1 MKQNKGRPIKVMAY
15 ADHQSKARPPR
26 QSMPQKL
33 SGLLMDSTLEHELNL
48 QGPRNGIAR
57 VILLAYHAEREQ
69 NDSDGYLIWVHP
81 RRQAAYRGSLAQ
93 RVSRG
98 NMTQPDDPFASPAS
112 SFYSSSTSSLSILAP
127 QLPPLD
133 EFLPPAVLRDS
144 CGLPFTSGS
153 ETTLTRDTPNLT
165 ASFNPPTAPHLL
177 LDGAANNSTN
187 RVISISAI
195 ARICQEEAKLRW
207 NAEEELKRISKDLLR
222 LQKWA
227 LIIGLLV
234 LNSTLITVS
243 FLLPQAMYLFLVLL
257 SCNTMLQAGMV
268 ICITTH
274 VLWTSLLSGCRRIR
288 RGKRENSSSSSVK
301 EEARPLEKMVMLL
314 PCYNETKDEISRSLD
329 SLIQQRGID
338 KHTRLIFIIVDGM
351 VRGPGM
357 EKTTHEYFLEDILTD
372 GVTRSFENGY
382 RARDG
387 LFMPVTTRVGRYK
400 NVPFMFVGKRYNQGK
415 RDSLCFARSLL
426 YHFRRSQKQGKNP
439 SQHQE
444 PAAAKDVV
452 ATIFNSDLFDYLAHC
467 LLHNGLSDVDYL
479 VGMDADTIFDDN
491 CVAEMMTTIRKK
503 PEIVGVCGHVC
514 VDFDGR
520 NFGFWSLYQSV
531 EYSQTQGLR
540 RMFQSRIT
548 GKVNCLPG
556 CCQLIKVDEA
566 TFGDVVLRERFGYCP
581 KPNDVMTQQI
591 MGNYSEDSIH
601 ASIIFSLF
609 PRKKTAQALR
619 AKAFTIVPQTWKVF
633 LSQRK
638 RWALGSI
645 SNEFVMIFRP
655 GIILI
660 ERLQSVVAVM
670 TWAITPFIIA
680 AVGQLIVM
688 FVHKG
693 KSVFEDKTFVGLISV
708 LWVRYAYSF
717 CIGFWLPRNNLERL
731 QYFVGFFMHLFTSPF
746 MNIIV
751 LFYSLLYADDFK
763 WGKTREVVGSDGE
776 KGDEPGGR
784 TA

>member
-1 MKQNKGRPIKVMAY
+1 
-15 ADHQSKARPPR
+15 
-26 QSMPQKL
+26 
-33 SGLLMDSTLEHELNL
+33 
-48 QGPRNGIAR
+48 
-57 VILLAYHAEREQ
+57 
-69 NDSDGYLIWVHP
+69 
-81 RRQAAYRGSLAQ
+81 
-93 RVSRG
+93 
-98 NMTQPDDPFASPAS
+98 MTQSDDPFASPAS
-112 SFYSSSTSSLSILAP
+112 SFYSSSTSSLSISAP

-165 ASFNPPTAPHLL
+165 ASLTPGPTAPHLS
-177 LDGAANNSTN
+177 LDANGDANNSTN

-243 FLLPQAMYLFLVLL
+243 LLLPQAMYLFLVLL

-268 ICITTH
+268 ICITAH
-274 VLWTSLLSGCRRIR
+274 VLWTSLLSVCRKLR
-288 RGKRENSSSSSVK
+288 RGKREDGSSSSMK

-357 EKTTHEYFLEDILTD
+357 EKTTHEYFLEDILSD
-372 GVTRSFENGY
+372 GVTRLFDNGY

-400 NVPFMFVGKRYNQGK
+400 DVPFMFVGKRYNQGK

-426 YHFRRSQKQGKNP
+426 YHFRTSQKQNMQP
-439 SQHQE
+439 SQHQDHR
-444 PAAAKDVV
+444 AAKDVT
-452 ATIFNSDLFDYLAHC
+452 ATIFNSDLFDYLAQC
-467 LLHNGLSDVDYL
+467 LLNNGLSDVDYL

-491 CVAEMMTTIRKK
+491 CVAEMMTMIRKK

-514 VDFDGR
+514 VDFDSR
-520 NFGFWSLYQSV
+520 NFSFWSLYQSV

-660 ERLQSVVAVM
+660 ERLQSMVAVM

-763 WGKTREVVGSDGE
+763 WGKTREVVGSEGE
-776 KGDEPGGR
+776 KGDEPGGQ
-784 TA
+784 TV